1 MNVDRVAKAL
11 RGVAG
16 DKAVL
21 TAEADRAPFLAEWRG
36 NYTGEAPIVVQPG
49 SVDAVAAVVRC
60 CAQLGVP
67 VVPQGGNTGL
77 VGGSVSGQ
85 AEVVVSLN
93 RLNAVREVDA
103 INFSLCVDAGCT
115 LAAAQAAA
123 ADADLMLPLSLSSE
137 GSCQIGGNLATNAG
151 GVSVLRYGNARDQ
164 VLGLEVVLPDGT
176 LLSALQSLRKN
187 NAGYDLKQ
195 LFVGSEGT
203 LGIITGATL
212 KLAPAPEARLVL
224 WLALDSHAHVLD
236 AYTRFRR
243 AFGATMAAFELV
255 PDIAV
260 DFVVRHI
267 EGARRPADAPV
278 HALIEL
284 HGGRAEIDRDAVL
297 AAVSDA
303 VDAGALRDAIVA
315 DSDRD
320 QAALWAVRHNI
331 SDAQRPEG
339 ASIKHDIAVPLGALQ
354 AFIKTATERVEALV
368 PGVRPVCFGHIGD
381 GNLHFNLS
389 QPLDLDREAF
399 LARAPALTRTVHEAA
414 QSLGGTISAE
424 HGIGLLKR
432 DLLATQVGPVSH
444 ALMRRLKES
453 LDPDGIMNPGKLL

>member
-1 MNVDRVAKAL
+1 MNTQRVATAL

-16 DKAVL
+16 DNAVL
-21 TAEADRAPFLAEWRG
+21 TTDADRAPFLTEWRG
-36 NYTGEAPIVVQPG
+36 NYVGEAPIVVQPD
-49 SVDAVAAVVRC
+49 SVDAVVAVVGC
-60 CAQLGVP
+60 CAELGVP

-77 VGGSVSGQ
+77 VGGSVSGRSD
-85 AEVVVSLN
+85 VVVSLS
-93 RLNAVREVDA
+93 RVNAVREVDA
-103 INFSLCVDAGCT
+103 TNFSLCVDAGCT

-123 ADADLMLPLSLSSE
+123 AAADLMLPLSLSSE

-151 GVSVLRYGNARDQ
+151 GVNVLRYGNARDQ

-176 LLSALQSLRKN
+176 LLSALQGLRKN

-212 KLAPAPEARLVL
+212 KLVPAPEARLVL
-224 WLALDSHAHVLD
+224 WLALDSHTQVLE

-243 AFGATMAAFELV
+243 ALGATMAAFELI

-260 DFVVRHI
+260 DFVTRHI
-267 EGARRPADAPV
+267 EGTRRPANAPL

-284 HGGRAEIDRDAVL
+284 HGGHAEVNRDAVL
-297 AAVSDA
+297 AAVSEAADS
-303 VDAGALRDAIVA
+303 GALRDAIVA

-320 QAALWAVRHNI
+320 QAALWAVRHHI
-331 SDAQRPEG
+331 SEAQRHEG

-354 AFIKTATERVEALV
+354 AFIDAVAEPVEALV
-368 PGVRPVCFGHIGD
+368 PGVRAVCFGHIGD

-389 QPLDLDREAF
+389 QPPGLDREAF
-399 LARAPALTRTVHEAA
+399 LAQAPALTRTVHEAA

-432 DLLATQVGPVSH
+432 DLLASQVGPVSH

>member
-1 MNVDRVAKAL
+1 MNVGQVAQAL
-11 RGVAG
+11 EAVAG
-16 DKAVL
+16 ANAVL
-21 TAEADRAPFLAEWRG
+21 TAYADRAPFLAEWRG
-36 NYTGEAPIVVQPG
+36 NYAGAAPIVVQPG
-49 SVDAVAAVVRC
+49 SVESVSAVVRC
-60 CAQLGVP
+60 CAELGVP

-77 VGGSVSGQ
+77 VGGSVSGP
-85 AEVVVSLN
+85 AEVVVSLS
-93 RLNAVREVDA
+93 RLRAVREVDA
-103 INFSLCVDAGCT
+103 VNFSLLADAGCT

-123 ADADLMLPLSLSSE
+123 DEVGLMLPLSLSSE

-151 GVSVLRYGNARDQ
+151 GVNVLRYGNARDQ

-176 LLSALQSLRKN
+176 LLSALQALRKN
-187 NAGYDLKQ
+187 NAGYDLKH

-212 KLAPAPEARLVL
+212 KLVPAPEARLVL
-224 WLALDSHAHVLD
+224 WLALDSHAQVLE
-236 AYTRFRR
+236 AYARFRR
-243 AFGATMAAFELV
+243 QFGATMAAFELI

-260 DFVVRHI
+260 DFVTRHI
-267 EGARRPADAPV
+267 EGTRRPADAPV

-284 HGGRAEIDRDAVL
+284 HGGRAEVNRDAVF
-297 AAVSDA
+297 ASVTDA
-303 VDAGALRDAIVA
+303 VDSGALRDAVVA
-315 DSDRD
+315 ESDRD
-320 QAALWAVRHNI
+320 QAALWAVRHHI
-331 SDAQRPEG
+331 SEAQSHEG

-354 AFIKTATERVEALV
+354 TLIDTATTQVEALV

-389 QPLDLDREAF
+389 QPQGLDRAAF
-399 LARAPALTRTVHEAA
+399 LAHAPALTRTVHEAA

-432 DLLATQVGPVSH
+432 DLLAAQVGPASH
-444 ALMRRLKES
+444 ALMRRLKQS

>member
-1 MNVDRVAKAL
+1 MNVDTVAQAL
-11 RGVAG
+11 QAVAG
-16 DKAVL
+16 THAVI
-21 TAEADRAPFLAEWRG
+21 TDDADRAPFLKEWRG
-36 NYTGEAPIVVQPG
+36 NFAGEAPIVVQPG
-49 SVDAVAAVVRC
+49 SVDAVSAVVRC
-60 CAQLGVP
+60 CAELGVP

-77 VGGSVSGQ
+77 VGGSVSSR
-85 AEVVVSLN
+85 ADVIVSLS
-93 RLNAVREVDA
+93 RLSAVREVDVL
-103 INFSLCVDAGCT
+103 NFSMCVDAGCT

-123 ADADLMLPLSLSSE
+123 AERGLMLPLSLSSE

-151 GVSVLRYGNARDQ
+151 GVNVLRYGNARDQ

-176 LLSALQSLRKN
+176 LLSALHALRKN
-187 NAGYDLKQ
+187 NAGYDLKH

-203 LGIITGATL
+203 LGVITGATL
-212 KLAPAPEARLVL
+212 KLVPAPESRLVL
-224 WLALDSHAHVLD
+224 WLALDSHAAVLD
-236 AYTRFRR
+236 AYTRFRG
-243 AFGATMAAFELV
+243 AFGATMAAFELI

-260 DFVVRHI
+260 DFVTRHMA
-267 EGARRPADAPV
+267 GTRRPAEGPV

-284 HGGRAEIDRDAVL
+284 HGGRAEVNRDAVL
-297 AAVSDA
+297 ASVSDA
-303 VDAGALRDAIVA
+303 VDTGAVRDAIVA

-320 QAALWAVRHNI
+320 QAALWAVRHHI
-331 SDAQRPEG
+331 SEAQRHEG

-354 AFIKTATERVEALV
+354 TFIHSTTARVEALV

-389 QPLDLDREAF
+389 QPPGLDREAF
-399 LARAPALTRTVHEAA
+399 LAQAPALTRTVHEAA

-432 DLLATQVGPVSH
+432 DLLATQVGPVGH
-444 ALMRRLKES
+444 ALMRRLKAS

>member
-1 MNVDRVAKAL
+1 MNVERVAQAL
-11 RGVAG
+11 RAVAG
-16 DKAVL
+16 DGAVL
-21 TAEADRAPFLAEWRG
+21 TTEADRAPFLAEWRG
-36 NYTGEAPIVVQPG
+36 NYAGEAPIVVQPG
-49 SVDAVAAVVRC
+49 SVDAVSGVVRC
-60 CAQLGVP
+60 CAELGVP

-77 VGGSVSGQ
+77 VGGSVSSQ
-85 AEVVVSLN
+85 SDVVVSLN
-93 RLNAVREVDA
+93 RLNAVRAVDA
-103 INFSLCVDAGCT
+103 INFSMCVDAGCT
-115 LAAAQAAA
+115 LAAAQTAA

-151 GVSVLRYGNARDQ
+151 GVNVLRYGNARDQ

-176 LLSALQSLRKN
+176 LLSALRGLRKN
-187 NAGYDLKQ
+187 NVGYDLKQ

-212 KLAPAPEARLVL
+212 KLVPAPEARLVL
-224 WLALDSHAHVLD
+224 WLALDTHTHVLE

-260 DFVVRHI
+260 DFVTRHI
-267 EGARRPADAPV
+267 EGTRRPADAPL

-284 HGGRAEIDRDAVL
+284 HGGRAEVNRHAVL

-303 VDAGALRDAIVA
+303 VETAAVRDAIVA

-320 QAALWAVRHNI
+320 QAALWAVRHHI
-331 SDAQRPEG
+331 SEAQRHEG

-354 AFIKTATERVEALV
+354 RFIDTVTERVEALV

-389 QPLDLDREAF
+389 QPEALAREAF
-399 LARAPALTRTVHEAA
+399 LAQAPALTRTVHEAA

-432 DLLATQVGPVSH
+432 DLLAAQIGPASH